1 MYVAKRLES
10 VLMSNI
16 PASDTSAGAAGA
28 GARFFFGTCRPSG
41 EAGQVATAAMLK
53 AVWAERSNVSV
64 CYGFNEFALACSAL

>member
-1 MYVAKRLES
+1 MYVATRPES

-16 PASDTSAGAAGA
+16 SASGTPDAVAGA
-28 GARFFFGTCRPSG
+28 GARFFLALVAPTGK
-41 EAGQVATAAMLK
+41 AGLVATAAMLK